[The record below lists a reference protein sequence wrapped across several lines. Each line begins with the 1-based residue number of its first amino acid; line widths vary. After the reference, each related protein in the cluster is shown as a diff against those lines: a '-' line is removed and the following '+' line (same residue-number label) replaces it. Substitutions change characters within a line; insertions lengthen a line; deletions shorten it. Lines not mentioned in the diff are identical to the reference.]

1 MTILNILFLLSGIG
15 IGAFVTCLLFF
26 GVIAY
31 AAGGSAQARKLT
43 IQVNEAS
50 LDYFKEVN
58 LQQKRT
64 ADALA
69 ILAEV
74 AEDGK

>member
-1 MTILNILFLLSGIG
+1 MTTLNILFLLSDIG

-26 GVIAY
+26 GVITY
-31 AAGGSAQARKLT
+31 AASGSAQARKLT

-69 ILAEV
+69 ILVEV